1 MKSDQERAS
10 SLAKEGFQLWEAGR
24 LEDALLKYVEALSA
38 ADPDHDAL
46 PDFHGEFAAVLAT
59 LGRDREACE
68 QYRISLSHALRQDP
82 AGTDPA
88 VAVARYC
95 LAEQLLKMKAPGQAL
110 EVVLPGVSLAGGH
123 EWLLRVAEARALW
136 DVGRRRESRQS
147 AERAIERSPSEAKAK
162 ELRSYLAGILDGDA

>member
-10 SLAKEGFQLWEAGR
+10 ALAKEGFQLWEAGR

-46 PDFHGEFAAVLAT
+46 PDYHGEFAAVLAT

-82 AGTDPA
+82 GGTGP
-88 VAVARYC
+88 
-95 LAEQLLKMKAPGQAL
+95 
-110 EVVLPGVSLAGGH
+110 
-123 EWLLRVAEARALW
+123 
-136 DVGRRRESRQS
+136 

>member
-1 MKSDQERAS
+1 MRCLTSTVNSLRCWPRWDGIGRRAS
-10 SLAKEGFQLWEAGR
+10 S
-24 LEDALLKYVEALSA
+24 
-38 ADPDHDAL
+38 
-46 PDFHGEFAAVLAT
+46 T
-59 LGRDREACE
+59 
-68 QYRISLSHALRQDP
+68 RISLSHALRQDP